1 MNKQKTIKVISAA
14 VIFIIALIFI
24 QFIKKSDTNIIQK
37 VSKGNITKL
46 PNFETL
52 DVTGNP
58 LRRKDFEGKNL
69 YVQFVDP
76 LDFDDL
82 DLIKTVYF
90 NAVPILRDFTFVS
103 LGIFILLLN
112 KKECGE
118 SFNEKYPKS

>member
-1 MNKQKTIKVISAA
+1 MNKKKIVKITAA
-14 VIFIIALIFI
+14 VTIFIIAVAFI
-24 QFIKKSDTNIIQK
+24 QLQKKVYIDIIQK
-37 VSKGNITKL
+37 SPKVKITKL
-46 PNFETL
+46 HKFKTL
-52 DVTGNP
+52 DVAGNP
-58 LRRKDFEGKNL
+58 VESSSFEGKNL

-90 NAVPILRDFTFVS
+90 NAVPISRDFTFVS

>member
-1 MNKQKTIKVISAA
+1 MNKKKIVKITAA
-14 VIFIIALIFI
+14 VTIFIIAVVFI
-24 QFIKKSDTNIIQK
+24 QLQKKGYIDIIQK
-37 VSKGNITKL
+37 SPKVKITKL
-46 PNFETL
+46 PKFKTL
-52 DVTGNP
+52 DVAGNP
-58 LRRKDFEGKNL
+58 VESSSFEGKNL